1 MAFSVTSL
9 RHNVSAL
16 NSNLNRA
23 LVGAYKVA
31 GFAVLVLILLGIASY
46 VGTHGFYLVHRAW
59 LKPTI
64 VSPTDP
70 RVLDLRARIA
80 HEDSMRRRLLGE
92 RSALEVRLRKA
103 QRLAEL
109 ERVFESDFRRAMQ
122 KEAAQRKKSL
132 AELDR
137 LRKRHEQLDSELRAT
152 ARRLIAP
159 AQKKIERDYK
169 NRLIDEEQ
177 MLRERF
183 LLLQIAEAELTAQRA
198 RVDLGE
204 RARRLQLE
212 AEAFEGASNDFG
224 EAEEPIT
231 YHELTLHRE
240 REVSWHEALGAR
252 DEAEALQR
260 GLEELDEAIVR
271 YDELLGT
278 LEQSPLLRAIDDKI
292 TLGFVPYDNQTR
304 VAEGAPV
311 YACRL
316 GVLFCRRVGRIEAFW
331 EGEVEQ
337 RHPVYGREVRGQL
350 AELVLEDEKFAKAAV
365 LHVNRAPLLL

>member
-137 LRKRHEQLDSELRAT
+137 LRKRHEQLDS
-152 ARRLIAP
+152 
-159 AQKKIERDYK
+159 
-169 NRLIDEEQ
+169 
-177 MLRERF
+177 
-183 LLLQIAEAELTAQRA
+183 
-198 RVDLGE
+198 
-204 RARRLQLE
+204 
-212 AEAFEGASNDFG
+212 
-224 EAEEPIT
+224 
-231 YHELTLHRE
+231 
-240 REVSWHEALGAR
+240 
-252 DEAEALQR
+252 
-260 GLEELDEAIVR
+260 
-271 YDELLGT
+271 
-278 LEQSPLLRAIDDKI
+278 
-292 TLGFVPYDNQTR
+292 
-304 VAEGAPV
+304 
-311 YACRL
+311 
-316 GVLFCRRVGRIEAFW
+316 
-331 EGEVEQ
+331 
-337 RHPVYGREVRGQL
+337 
-350 AELVLEDEKFAKAAV
+350 
-365 LHVNRAPLLL
+365 